1 MKKPLE
7 GIKIVELAQFLAGP
21 SAGRI
26 LAEWGAEVIK
36 LESVKGDHL
45 RFMGYLNN
53 MPMADD
59 ENPSFDSANMNK
71 KLVGFNQRGEHSM
84 EVLFKML
91 ETANVFLTN
100 YRTPVLQKMGLDYE
114 TLHEKF
120 PRLVWAQVTGY
131 GNAGAEKD
139 EPGYDTVS
147 WGARTGILAAMSQ
160 KGTPPI
166 NMVPSLGDFFTGMTF
181 AGGIAGAIVGQLLH
195 GQGDKIT
202 ASLYGYGLFG
212 MIWPVMATEYNEVP
226 QYPRDRRNVAGPGIN
241 IYPCKDG
248 WILMS
253 CPDWRSYY
261 ERVAKLLG
269 LDELL
274 NEQEYCDVLMMQE
287 KGLVPHYVDLLDAK
301 FKEHE
306 IAYWKPLFAEAQVP
320 IEKCCLFEDVVE
332 NQQAWDAG
340 FIYKYKTES
349 GKEHLMVNTPI
360 QFESIGLIPDRK
372 ATGKVGRD
380 TREVLKEYGYDDAA
394 IDAMIADGSFSEP
407 K

>member
-7 GIKIVELAQFLAGP
+7 GIKVIELAQFLAGP

-45 RFMGYLNN
+45 RIMGYLNN
-53 MPMADD
+53 MPMTDD

-71 KLVGFNQRGEHSM
+71 KLVGFNQRGAESM
-84 EVLFKML
+84 EVMHKML

-100 YRTPVLQKMGLDYE
+100 YRTTVLEKMGLGYE
-114 TLHEKF
+114 TLHEKY
-120 PRLVWAQVTGY
+120 PKLVYAQVTGY

-147 WGARTGILAAMSQ
+147 WAARGGILSTMNQ

-166 NMVPSLGDFFTGMTF
+166 NIVPSFGDFLTGMTF

-202 ASLYGYGLFG
+202 TSLYGYGIYG
-212 MIWPVMATEYNEVP
+212 MIWPVIATEFNDIP
-226 QYPRDRRNVAGPGIN
+226 QYPRDRRKVAGPGIN

-253 CPDWRSYY
+253 CPDWRTYH
-261 ERVAKLLG
+261 EKVAMLLG
-269 LDELL
+269 IPEVLEDPD
-274 NEQEYCDVLMMQE
+274 YCDVTLMQE
-287 KGLVPHYVDLLDAK
+287 HDKVSYYIDLIDSK

-306 IAYWKPLFAEAQVP
+306 VSYWKPLFAKEQVP
-320 IEKCCLFEDVVE
+320 IEKCCMFEDVAT

-340 FIYKYKTES
+340 FIYKYVTEN
-349 GKEHLMVNTPI
+349 GKEHLMVNNPV
-360 QFESIGLIPDRK
+360 QFESIGLIPERK

-380 TREVLKEYGYDDAA
+380 TREVLKSYGYSDTE
-394 IDAMIADGSFSEP
+394 IDNMIADGSFTEP